1 MFISKSSAKAHAA
14 PLSYFLAERPAG
26 LSIAAIRAYILHVLK
41 GFSREAMRRLTTYR
55 EKATDA
61 LSALMLFL
69 AVVLAGGYGPLVAQ
83 APAVAVPTQASPAD
97 AGTGSHRSSPA
108 IAKQQL
114 VVTEARDSGVAGM
127 DDGKPKPFL
136 AASGIDLSPRFVR
149 ATGTTSV
156 AAALAGPAAKPF
168 DARGPPAIS

>member
-1 MFISKSSAKAHAA
+1 M
-14 PLSYFLAERPAG
+14 LR
-26 LSIAAIRAYILHVLK
+26 VLK

-55 EKATDA
+55 EKAADT

-83 APAVAVPTQASPAD
+83 APSVAVPAQASPAD
-97 AGTGSHRSSPA
+97 AGTGSHRSSPV

-136 AASGIDLSPRFVR
+136 ASQSLDLSPRFIR
-149 ATGTTSV
+149 ATGTIF
-156 AAALAGPAAKPF
+156 AAAAIDGPAERSF
-168 DARGPPAIS
+168 DARGPPAQS